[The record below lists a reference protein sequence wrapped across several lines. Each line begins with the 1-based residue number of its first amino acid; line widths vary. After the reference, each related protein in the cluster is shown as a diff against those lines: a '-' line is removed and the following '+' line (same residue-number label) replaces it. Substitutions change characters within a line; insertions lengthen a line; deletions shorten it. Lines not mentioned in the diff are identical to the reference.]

1 MNLKQT
7 LLLITIFLLSGCS
20 YFDPN
25 PPEGKT
31 AGYVHEP
38 ISTGREIASSE
49 DEEISS
55 QTETE
60 AAPEEEIEE
69 VVEETIVTGMAIFR
83 PATEKLVYLTRE
95 EVETLTYSE
104 GDIAS
109 WNAVAAEYG
118 IAPFAG
124 TTDLEFEQFVAAVR
138 VAVENANTAAA
149 EEVYEEPVY
158 EEPVYEE
165 PVYEE
170 PDYEDPNSVITD
182 PLPDESGTEVPSDFN
197 SDTSDS
203 Y

>member
-1 MNLKQT
+1 MKQI
-7 LLLITIFLLSGCS
+7 LLLITILLLSGCS

-49 DEEISS
+49 DESASSS
-55 QTETE
+55 QAETET
-60 AAPEEEIEE
+60 APEEE
-69 VVEETIVTGMAIFR
+69 TIITGMAIFR
-83 PATEKLVYLTRE
+83 PATEKLLYLTRE

-104 GDIAS
+104 TDIAS
-109 WNAVAAEYG
+109 WNATAAEYG
-118 IAPFAG
+118 LAPFAG
-124 TTDLEFEQFVAAVR
+124 TTDLEFEQFIASVR
-138 VAVENANTAAA
+138 LAIENANAAAA
-149 EEVYEEPVY
+149 EEVYEEPVYEEPVY